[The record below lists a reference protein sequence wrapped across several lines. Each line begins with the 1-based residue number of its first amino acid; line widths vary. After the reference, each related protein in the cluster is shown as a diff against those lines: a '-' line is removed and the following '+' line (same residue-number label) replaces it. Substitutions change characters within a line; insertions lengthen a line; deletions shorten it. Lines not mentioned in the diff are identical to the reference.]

1 MRPKIYK
8 ILEIAVGKGVSY
20 GYNRAH
26 KHIENP
32 PKEQICEQVMNSIL
46 DYFSFDEERKFPE
59 MMTVNFG
66 TEPLSKVKKDT

>member
-8 ILEIAVGKGVSY
+8 ILEIAVGEGVAY

-32 PKEQICEQVMNSIL
+32 SKEQICENIQEQVMNSIL
-46 DYFSFDEERKFPE
+46 DYFSFDDE
-59 MMTVNFG
+59 N
-66 TEPLSKVKKDT
+66 L

>member
-8 ILEIAVGKGVSY
+8 ILEIAVEEGVSY

-46 DYFSFDEERKFPE
+46 DYFSFDEE
-59 MMTVNFG
+59 N
-66 TEPLSKVKKDT
+66 L